1 MKQLIL
7 LVILVAALV
16 AGCANNS
23 IVGTRGVT
31 EAKCKKELVE
41 CRAYVQ
47 QVNTADQ
54 ARERGT
60 IGAAVGGVFG
70 GLIGNGNSGRR
81 GVGADVISG
90 GNSGAVRAGE
100 WKERILYRCL
110 KNRGPNLLG

>member
-31 EAKCKKELVE
+31 EAKCKKEMLE

-70 GLIGNGNSGRR
+70 GLIGNGNSGQR
-81 GVGADVISG
+81 GVGAGVISG
-90 GNSGAVRAGE
+90 SKSGAVRMGG
-100 WKERILYRCL
+100 WKEIILYRCL
-110 KNRGPNLLG
+110 DNRGTSLLG

>member
-7 LVILVAALV
+7 LVILISALV

-31 EAKCKKELVE
+31 EAKCKKDLVE

-54 ARERGT
+54 AMEHGA
-60 IGAAVGGVFG
+60 IGAAVGGAFG
-70 GLIGNGNSGRR
+70 
-81 GVGADVISG
+81 AH
-90 GNSGAVRAGE
+90 
-100 WKERILYRCL
+100 
-110 KNRGPNLLG
+110 

>member
-31 EAKCKKELVE
+31 EAKCKKEMLE

-54 ARERGT
+54 AMEHGA
-60 IGAAVGGVFG
+60 IGAAVGGAFG
-70 GLIGNGNSGRR
+70 
-81 GVGADVISG
+81 AH
-90 GNSGAVRAGE
+90 
-100 WKERILYRCL
+100 
-110 KNRGPNLLG
+110 